1 MRNDCTTILA
11 VRDRRKSGTDLPGMY
26 LGVIIIINT
35 AVSVAPLELFVL
47 ELWNV
52 HGYRSLFLIFLPLV
66 SACLI
71 AQSLP
76 DSYYRTKRFESSGRL
91 YEALGIRWFKR
102 FTPDGDCIN
111 RINRRFDPE
120 YSLLRSHE
128 SIVEFEARTRLAE
141 RCHLISLIIVMP
153 SAFYALALGW
163 NQFVVWLLLP
173 AIPLHL
179 YPVMLQRYTRARI
192 ERVLQRGGTV

>member
-1 MRNDCTTILA
+1 MKNDCTTILA
-11 VRDRRKSGTDLPGMY
+11 ARDRPKTGTDVQGLY
-26 LGVIIIINT
+26 LGGMIIVNT
-35 AVSVAPLELFVL
+35 AVSFVPLELFVL

-52 HGYRSLFLIFLPLV
+52 HGYRSLLLIFLPLV
-66 SACLI
+66 LAWLV

-102 FTPDGDCIN
+102 FTPNGDCIN

-120 YSLLRSHE
+120 YSVLGSHE
-128 SIVEFEARTRLAE
+128 SIVEFEARTRTAE
-141 RCHLISLIIVMP
+141 RCHLISLIFVMP
-153 SAFYALALGW
+153 SVFYALALGW
-163 NQFVVWLLLP
+163 NQFVLWLLLP

-192 ERVLQRGGTV
+192 ERVLQR